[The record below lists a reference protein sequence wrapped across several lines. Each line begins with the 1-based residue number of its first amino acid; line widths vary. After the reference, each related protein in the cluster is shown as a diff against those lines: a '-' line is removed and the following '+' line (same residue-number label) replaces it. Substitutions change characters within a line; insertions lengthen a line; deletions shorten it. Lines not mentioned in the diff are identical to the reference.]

1 MQDSRTRLV
10 VYFDGVCNLCNRFV
24 DFLVRIDR
32 ARVLRYAPIQGETAR
47 ARGIYDAA
55 REPVPGSIVV
65 QRDVVQRDVAEQ
77 DGERWTE
84 SDAVIRIFTH
94 VGGIWSAAAIL
105 RVVPR
110 TLRNAVYR
118 TVARNRYRIF
128 GRRDTCR
135 VPSDEE
141 KALFLP

>member
-1 MQDSRTRLV
+1 MMQDSRTRLV

-55 REPVPGSIVV
+55 REPVPGSI
-65 QRDVVQRDVAEQ
+65 VVQRDVAEQ

>member
-1 MQDSRTRLV
+1 MQESRTRLV

-65 QRDVVQRDVAEQ
+65 QRDVAER

>member
-1 MQDSRTRLV
+1 MMQESRTRLV

-32 ARVLRYAPIQGETAR
+32 ARVLRYAPIQGETAK

-55 REPVPGSIVV
+55 REPVPGSI
-65 QRDVVQRDVAEQ
+65 VVQRDVAEQ

-110 TLRNAVYR
+110 TLRDAVYR